1 MKKISKIVILAFLFF
16 GLYGCDGI
24 TTTTLTTKNTSISS
38 DESTFDSTETFII
51 EFESNGGNEIASINK
66 TYQETI
72 VLPLNITKE
81 GYDFGGWFS
90 DSDLTES
97 FSLTEMPNH
106 NLTLYAKWEP
116 AKVNVTINYYLE
128 DLTMVEFTLVETIII
143 TAYTGSIYEAEF
155 EEPTGF
161 RYNEESVINNDSG
174 EVLADGSL
182 VLNIYYQRN
191 PYVLYYVFGGGLGL
205 ETRGFVYDAPIVLR
219 PDPIR
224 FGYEFVGWYS
234 DPELTV
240 PFTYTNMPEQDI
252 VAHAKWEALE
262 AIVYFI
268 TYTDE
273 EIPPLIGVTGQY
285 FTLPEITREGYT
297 FAGWYTYPD
306 YLTEFTDDEIPAL
319 GVILYAKWNPIP

>member
-16 GLYGCDGI
+16 GLYGCGEDSS
-24 TTTTLTTKNTSISS
+24 TTLTTENTSISS
-38 DESTFDSTETFII
+38 DESTIDSNEAFII
-51 EFESNGGNEIASINK
+51 EFESNGGNEIAPISK

-72 VLPLNITKE
+72 VLPLNITKV
-81 GYDFGGWFS
+81 GYSFVGWFS
-90 DSDLTES
+90 DIVLTES

-116 AKVNVTINYYLE
+116 VKVNVTINYYLE
-128 DLTMVEFTLVETIII
+128 DLTLEGFTLVETSNI
-143 TAYTGSIYEAEF
+143 TAYSGSIYEAEI
-155 EEPTGF
+155 EEKTGF
-161 RYNEESVINNDSG
+161 YYNEDSIINNDSG

-182 VLNIYYQRN
+182 VLNLYYRRN

-205 ETRGFVYDAPIVLR
+205 ETRGFVYEQPIVLR
-219 PDPIR
+219 SDPIR
-224 FGYEFVGWYS
+224 LGYEFVGWYS

-240 PFTYTNMPEQDI
+240 PFAYTTMPAQDI

-268 TYTDE
+268 AYTDE
-273 EIPPLIGVTGQY
+273 EIPALIGVTGQY

-319 GVILYAKWNPIP
+319 GIILYAKWDPIP